1 MYGSYTKM
9 FLQVFFSASAKD
21 NALEFRISDVFS
33 LNVIPKN
40 KTFALEVFNFMKR

>member
-1 MYGSYTKM
+1 MYGSYTKCFCKF
-9 FLQVFFSASAKD
+9 FLVPAKD

-40 KTFALEVFNFMKR
+40 KTFALEVLIL